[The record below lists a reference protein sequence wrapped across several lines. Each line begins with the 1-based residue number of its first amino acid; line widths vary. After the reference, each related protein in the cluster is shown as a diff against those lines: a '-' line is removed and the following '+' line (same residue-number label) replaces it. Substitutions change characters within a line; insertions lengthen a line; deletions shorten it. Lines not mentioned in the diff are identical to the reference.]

1 MSRNTLIY
9 PQKKYVPKPK
19 SLGPVSSLEEHVNPD
34 WWKKIFNSLYLK
46 TDADVVD
53 DSDITREEI
62 DMFLSVLALPQES
75 RILDLCC
82 GQGRHSMEI
91 ARRGFKNVEGLD
103 RSHYLIQRAK
113 NTAKKEGLNIRFK
126 EGDARRTPYSTD
138 TFDAVLL
145 LGNSFGYFETSEE
158 DLRVLNEVKRV
169 LKPWGKILLDVTDGA
184 YLKGNYQPRSW
195 EWIDKHNF
203 VCRERSLSLDSQK
216 LISREVIVND
226 EQGVIA
232 DQFYAERLYTQESL
246 KELLKKAD
254 FSDVEIIDSIGSRS
268 KRNQDLGMME
278 KRIMITATLRKEWT
292 EPKKKVYAAQKDVVV
307 VFGDPSKKDPL
318 KPCGVF
324 DDDDL
329 YTIDQLKGAL
339 KERKEY
345 SFRFLDNHDT
355 LIQDLQRLK
364 GKVDFVLNLCDEGYY
379 NDPQKELHV
388 PALLEM
394 MGIPYTGSGPQCLA
408 FCYDKA
414 LVRGI
419 AKDLGVPVAEG
430 IVIKEEDVL
439 FEVPMQFPVIVKP
452 NFGDS
457 SFGLNQ
463 HSVSHNRDE
472 VVRAIYDIREGLG
485 YDKPILVEEFLT
497 GKDLSIGI
505 IGNPPEDYTVLPIT
519 EEDYSALPSDLP
531 RVCGYEAKWI
541 PNSPYWKVR
550 SIAAGIPRE
559 TEEFIVECS
568 LKMIRRLEC
577 RDYTRLD
584 WRMDAAGNPKLLEV
598 NPNPGWCWDG
608 HLAKMA
614 ALAGM
619 SYSEMIARILNSA
632 DERLTGAEYIKRSG
646 PVPEINFKLC

>member
-1 MSRNTLIY
+1 MNRNTLIY
-9 PQKKYVPKPK
+9 SQKKYAPKPK

-46 TDADVVD
+46 TDADVVG
-53 DSDITREEI
+53 DSEITREEI
-62 DMFLSVLALPQES
+62 DMFLSVLNLSKES
-75 RILDLCC
+75 RVLDLCC
-82 GQGRHSMEI
+82 GQGRHSLEM

-113 NTAKKEGLNIRFK
+113 STAKKEGLNVRFK
-126 EGDARRTPYSTD
+126 EGDARKTPYLTD
-138 TFDAVLL
+138 NFDAVFL

-169 LKPWGKILLDVTDGA
+169 LKPWGKIMLDVTDGS
-184 YLKGNYQPRSW
+184 YLKSNYQPRSW

-203 VCRERSLSLDSQK
+203 VCRERSLSIDGQK

-246 KELLKKAD
+246 QELLKKAG
-254 FSDVEIIDSIGSRS
+254 FIDTEVVTSLGVNS

-278 KRIMITATLRKEWT
+278 KRIIITAILRKEWT
-292 EPKKKVYAAQKDVVV
+292 EPKKKVHAIQKNVVV
-307 VFGDPSKKDPL
+307 VFGDPSKRDSL

-329 YTIDQLKGAL
+329 YTIDQLKGVL
-339 KERKEY
+339 KEKEEY

-364 GKVDFVLNLCDEGYY
+364 GKVDFVFNLCDEGYS

-394 MGIPYTGSGPQCLA
+394 LGIPYTGSGPQCLA

-419 AKDLGVPVAEG
+419 AKELGVPVSEG
-430 IVIKEEDVL
+430 VVIKAEDVL

-463 HSVSHNRDE
+463 HSVCYDRDE

-485 YDKPILVEEFLT
+485 YDKPILIEEFLT

-505 IGNPPEDYTVLPIT
+505 IGNPHENYTVLPII
-519 EEDYSALPSDLP
+519 EEDYSVLPPELP
-531 RVCGYEAKWI
+531 RMCGYEAKWI
-541 PNSPYWKVR
+541 PDSPYWKIR
-550 SIAAGIPRE
+550 SIAADISKE
-559 TEEFIVECS
+559 MEEFILDCS
-568 LKMIRRLEC
+568 LKMIKRLEC

-614 ALAGM
+614 ALADI
-619 SYSEMIARILNSA
+619 SYQEMIASILKSAEERI
-632 DERLTGAEYIKRSG
+632 TGAEAIKSAG
-646 PVPEINFKLC
+646 PVSEFNFRLC